1 VRSVFREITYV
12 SPADYEK
19 AVKHMLDCQADR
31 PGSYES
37 KLLETVPG
45 SDGEYVIDV
54 TARFTAL
61 GVDFLILVECK
72 CLKRKVARAD
82 LQVLLQ
88 KIQSTGAQ
96 KGLVFSTAGF
106 QIGALEFAKAHGI
119 ATIQFTDGAATY
131 FTKSVG
137 SDAAPARPPSW
148 VNLPDYVGIWIRD
161 NHYTVISVDRPDSVR
176 AAIHG

>member
-1 VRSVFREITYV
+1 MRSAFREITYV

-19 AVKHMLDCQADR
+19 AVKQMLDSQADR

-37 KLLETVPG
+37 RLLETVPG

-61 GVDFLILVECK
+61 GVDFLLLVECK
-72 CLKRKVARAD
+72 CLKRKVERAD

-88 KIQSTGAQ
+88 KLQSTGAQ

-106 QIGALEFAKAHGI
+106 QAGALEFAKVHGI

-131 FTKSVG
+131 FTKSMG
-137 SDAAPARPPSW
+137 SDATSAKLPSW
-148 VNLPDYVGIWIRD
+148 VDLPGYVGIWIRD
-161 NHYTVISVDRPDSVR
+161 NHYTVMSEDRPESVR
-176 AAIHG
+176 AVIHG